1 MDIHILVIILILLII
16 LLFFREDFINIK
28 FIIWFIF
35 NYYSCL
41 ILYTLMRKYHIQ
53 CTSCLFIFSS
63 SNRKEKLLLTPVTYI
78 EIISVREVKSNGEPI
93 QQMFKDDSLTES
105 LYNNPVLGLFSDLDD
120 ANSKGVTQFHSRV

>member
-1 MDIHILVIILILLII
+1 
-16 LLFFREDFINIK
+16 
-28 FIIWFIF
+28 
-35 NYYSCL
+35 
-41 ILYTLMRKYHIQ
+41 
-53 CTSCLFIFSS
+53 
-63 SNRKEKLLLTPVTYI
+63 VTYI